1 LAVEVFIM
9 AKKKK
14 EYVAPKMEV
23 IDYAPETKLLAG
35 SGDDPYWHKPDTPP
49 GCQSAWWCG
58 N

>member
-1 LAVEVFIM
+1 M
-9 AKKKK
+9 SKKKK
-14 EYVAPKMEV
+14 QYVAPKMEV